1 MGKLDTLMRTYLSH
15 PDICADFIQHFV
27 FNNSLAVT
35 EDMLQILDSRQSS
48 KDNRHH
54 FTKERYRDLFISVR
68 DKTFC
73 LVTGIENQTDLSNIM
88 PVRSMGYD
96 VAHYEQQIST
106 LKHKHHL
113 AGDLSAGDFLSGIA
127 AGEKL
132 TPVITLVFYYGE
144 EPWDRSTKL
153 WDMLDFSGIE
163 PYTRSLVADYRINLI
178 DIHKIEDTCQFKTP
192 LGILIGFMK
201 IRKYKDKL
209 KNYIK
214 DHSDFFS
221 HISSDLFDLLCELMH
236 SQWLIDAKN
245 HYFNNK
251 GEFDMCTGMKDWI
264 AEVETQSLAQ
274 GLAQGKAIGLAEGK
288 NIGLIQGQDNGLR
301 LACLIMNESHD
312 GMTPAAIAEKL
323 QVDSGIVSMI
333 LKAMGI

>member
-27 FNNSLAVT
+27 FNNSLPVT

-54 FTKERYRDLFISVR
+54 FTKERYRDLFVSVR

-106 LKHKHHL
+106 LKHKHQL

-127 AGEKL
+127 ADEKL

-153 WDMLDFSGIE
+153 WDMLDFSGIG

-178 DIHKIEDTCQFKTP
+178 DIHKIEDTCQLKTP

-236 SQWLIDAKN
+236 SQWLMDSKN

-264 AEVETQSLAQ
+264 AEVETQ
-274 GLAQGKAIGLAEGK
+274 
-288 NIGLIQGQDNGLR
+288 GQDNGLR
-301 LACLIMNESHD
+301 LACLIMEEAHD

-323 QVDSGIVSMI
+323 QIDSGIVSMI